1 MSADGRAIRTAP
13 PHPDRP
19 RDKCRDPLMGKAY
32 VHTIFNDHSRVAYPE
47 IHDDETAIT
56 ATAVLV
62 WAVEWFNACG
72 ELEGWLHY
80 YNHQRPRSA
89 HLAGSRL
96 HR

>member
-13 PHPDRP
+13 PHPDKP
-19 RDKCRDPLMGKAY
+19 RDKYRDPLMGKAY
-32 VHTIFNDHSRVAYPE
+32 VHTIFNDHSR
-47 IHDDETAIT
+47 
-56 ATAVLV
+56 ATAVRV
-62 WAVEWFNACG
+62 RVVEWLNACG